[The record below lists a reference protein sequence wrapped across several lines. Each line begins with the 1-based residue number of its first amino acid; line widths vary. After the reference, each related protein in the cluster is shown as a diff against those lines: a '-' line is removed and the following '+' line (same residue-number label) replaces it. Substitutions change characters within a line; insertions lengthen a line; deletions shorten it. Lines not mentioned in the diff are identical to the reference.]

1 MAAVWNRVARCS
13 TGCRSA
19 ETVFLE
25 VSGAELAYFED
36 PCLMSLR
43 CRWEPPACRR
53 DLVNITGKTVDERNV
68 TLTVAAVDSAH
79 VL

>member
-36 PCLMSLR
+36 PCLMSLH
-43 CRWEPPACRR
+43 CRWDIKHGSWWDRR
-53 DLVNITGKTVDERNV
+53 VDAIL
-68 TLTVAAVDSAH
+68 LT
-79 VL
+79 